1 MSTESDATYNI
12 PVKIPA
18 NNEIMKLEYKD
29 IEQFQMFLNKA
40 PAKGEIKT
48 NQYAGNSQ
56 YIPIAVIEQRL
67 DEMYAGLWS
76 VDTCQIQVIANS
88 VVCTLCLKVMHPIAK
103 MILRRSGVGAIPIQ
117 LNKGESEMSFSTI
130 KSDAIRK
137 NAPAAKSQALR
148 NAAQSLGAIFGRNLN
163 REDIADYQPISEQVE
178 KFEPLMLEALSLL
191 TTSSETE
198 KMKDSIEKQIHRAGT
213 DKLKSIIEYLK
224 GKQL

>member
-1 MSTESDATYNI
+1 MEENATYGL
-12 PVKIPA
+12 PA
-18 NNEIMKLEYKD
+18 KKQETEITRPEYKS

-40 PAKGEIKT
+40 PVKSEIKT

-67 DEMYAGLWS
+67 DEIYAGLWS
-76 VDTCQIQVIANS
+76 VDTCEIQVIANS
-88 VVCTLCLKVMHPIAK
+88 VVCTLTLKVVHPIAK
-103 MILRRSGVGAIPIQ
+103 MILRRAGVGAIPIQ

-178 KFEPLMLEALSLL
+178 QFEPLQEEAYILL
-191 TTSSETE
+191 NAAALKPE
-198 KMKDSIEKQIHRAGT
+198 MKQSIEKTIKGAGNE
-213 DKLKSIIEYLK
+213 KLKSIIEFLK
-224 GKQL
+224 TKQS